1 MQQFFTPQYQW
12 LWTLALGVALFF
24 PVRQLIWALS
34 VRREE
39 RRLGKPTDDE
49 RRRALKRRAAF
60 TSFLLCFVFS
70 IAYVHV
76 MFRSSSGSQ

>member
-1 MQQFFTPQYQW
+1 M
-12 LWTLALGVALFF
+12 ALDVVLGAALFF

-39 RRLGKPTDDE
+39 RKLGKPADDD

-76 MFRSSSGSQ
+76 MFRSFFPSQ

>member
-1 MQQFFTPQYQW
+1 MQQLFSPQYQW
-12 LWTLALGVALFF
+12 LWTLVLGAALFF

-39 RRLGKPTDDE
+39 RRLGKPTDGE
-49 RRRALKRRAAF
+49 RRAALKRRAAF
-60 TSFLLCFVFS
+60 TSFLLCFIFA

-76 MFRSSSGSQ
+76 MFRNFFGNP